1 MITLIFTGNI
11 GSVKPVAQVGDSK
24 VLNFTVAAEKHYTA
38 KSGDKV
44 KEITWFECA
53 LWNRENVFPFLTVG
67 THVTIQ
73 GDVSARAYS
82 DKEDAKKIK
91 AVITC
96 TVDTIEFQSKA
107 KTEEKAK

>member
-24 VLNFTVAAEKHYTA
+24 VLNFNVACDKHFTA
-38 KSGDKV
+38 KNGDKV
-44 KEITWFECA
+44 TETTWFECS
-53 LWNRENVFPFLTVG
+53 LWNREKVFPFLKVG

-82 DKEDAKKIK
+82 DKEDAKKVT

-107 KTEEKAK
+107 KAEEK

>member
-24 VLNFTVAAEKHYTA
+24 VLNFTVAADKHFTA
-38 KSGDKV
+38 KNGDKI
-44 KEITWFECA
+44 KEVTWFECA

-73 GDVSARAYS
+73 GDVSARGYI
-82 DKEDAKKIK
+82 DKENSTKIV
-91 AVITC
+91 AVLTC
-96 TVDTIEFQSKA
+96 TVDTVEFQSKA
-107 KTEEKAK
+107 KTEEK